1 MTADDLNFLVTDI
14 TELILER
21 TNIDEKQ
28 QDELWNKIHKIL
40 DEFFRYPE
48 YANYN

>member
-14 TELILER
+14 TELITNR

-28 QDELWNKIHKIL
+28 VEELWEKLHKVL
-40 DEFFRYPE
+40 DEFFGYPE
-48 YANYN
+48 YSNYN

>member
-28 QDELWNKIHKIL
+28 GDELWEKLHKIL
-40 DEFFRYPE
+40 DEFFKYPE
-48 YANYN
+48 YINYN